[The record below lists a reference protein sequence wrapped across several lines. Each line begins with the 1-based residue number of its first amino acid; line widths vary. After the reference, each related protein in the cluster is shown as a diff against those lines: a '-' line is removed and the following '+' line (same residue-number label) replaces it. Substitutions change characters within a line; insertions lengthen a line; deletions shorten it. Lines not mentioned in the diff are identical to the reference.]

1 MTKTIKVDE
10 ETHKHIKE
18 YMKEHGFSTFSDAVE
33 NAVKEAEGIIDE
45 TGWIVSTRDTLN
57 GKARIKNTRISVL
70 NVYYWHF
77 EEELTIDEICEHYYV
92 EKEGVKAA
100 IDYIKENKE
109 EIERQKKE
117 TEIAE
122 KVSKEIAREKLE
134 EMLE

>member
-1 MTKTIKVDE
+1 
-10 ETHKHIKE
+10 
-18 YMKEHGFSTFSDAVE
+18 
-33 NAVKEAEGIIDE
+33 
-45 TGWIVSTRDTLN
+45 IVSTRDTLN

-109 EIERQKKE
+109 EVERQKKE

-122 KVSKEIAREKLE
+122 KVSQEMAREKLE